1 MKKYIY
7 LLLLS
12 VFFTSTTF
20 AQEKEAKLTLTFAKV
35 DSQNVCKALVTSEDK
50 PVKEVSVKLFV
61 HRLFGLLPIGDAVS
75 TDENGI
81 SSFNFPKDIPAE
93 SNGKLTVIAKV
104 EDDDNFGSFEIK
116 QDVDWGVI
124 KAISTS
130 ENTERSISASRERA
144 PIYFMVTSD
153 LIILGIWGTLIY
165 IVFQVFK
172 IKRISSTN
180 KKK

>member
-104 EDDDNFGSFEIK
+104 EDDDNFGSFETK
-116 QDVDWGVI
+116 QDVDLGVI

>member
-61 HRLFGLLPIGDAVS
+61 HRLFGLLH
-75 TDENGI
+75 
-81 SSFNFPKDIPAE
+81 
-93 SNGKLTVIAKV
+93 L
-104 EDDDNFGSFEIK
+104 
-116 QDVDWGVI
+116 
-124 KAISTS
+124 
-130 ENTERSISASRERA
+130 
-144 PIYFMVTSD
+144 
-153 LIILGIWGTLIY
+153 
-165 IVFQVFK
+165 
-172 IKRISSTN
+172 
-180 KKK
+180 